1 MAKNSNIY
9 KFDIIERIIGE
20 IDFETKE
27 EVVEFAKKMR
37 DVALANNDYDKVV
50 KAAFEDDYK
59 EISEELTL
67 ENLKEIKKI
76 IESN

>member
-1 MAKNSNIY
+1 MAKNSNVY

-27 EVVEFAKKMR
+27 EVVAFAKKMR

-50 KAAFEDDYK
+50 KAAFEDAYK
-59 EISEELTL
+59 EINEELTL